1 MAIIFIPYGM
11 LVGQFFSNFTVVI
24 GMSFE
29 VDYLLNHK
37 NRDAEVLS
45 VNNNFS
51 PINFCFRKN
60 QIDSWL

>member
-29 VDYLLNHK
+29 LDYLLNHK
-37 NRDAEVLS
+37 SRDAEVLS
-45 VNNNFS
+45 VNN
-51 PINFCFRKN
+51 ICFRKN